1 MVWEL
6 VLGVVVLGLL
16 IYRQLRARPLSGQSL
31 RIVVILG
38 VIGLVETSQFLRK
51 DHPGTVTFAAL
62 AGSLLLAAVFGAA
75 RAATIRIWRQEG
87 QAWSQGGWLTALL
100 WLAALAA
107 HLGYDY
113 LLGRRHGVSGLGNA
127 TILLY
132 LAVTLAVQRVMIQ
145 YRAERLQPDGA
156 PPYGPGSVSSSKQ

>member
-1 MVWEL
+1 M
-6 VLGVVVLGLL
+6 
-16 IYRQLRARPLSGQSL
+16 
-31 RIVVILG
+31 ILW

-51 DHPGTVTFAAL
+51 DHPGTVTFASL

-75 RAATIRIWRQEG
+75 RAVTVRLWLQDG

-113 LLGRRHGVSGLGNA
+113 LLGRRHGVSGLGSA

-132 LAVTLAVQRVMIQ
+132 LAVTLAIQRLLIQ
-145 YRAERLQPDGA
+145 YRAQRLPAAGA
-156 PPYGPGSVSSSKQ
+156 APLRPGPHPMPLDRGIRRCASPGRPASMPGFQGRR